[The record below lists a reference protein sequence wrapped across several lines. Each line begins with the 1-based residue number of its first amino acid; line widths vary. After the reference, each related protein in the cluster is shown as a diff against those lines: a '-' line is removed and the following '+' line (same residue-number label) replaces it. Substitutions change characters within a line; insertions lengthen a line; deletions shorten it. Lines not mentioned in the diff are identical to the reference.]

1 MKRAIR
7 YIVPFLGTA
16 LAVLLSFVLPKIVL
30 SAQDERL
37 EFQVKQV
44 ETAVPPLEISFFDRL
59 QFFTSDYTTFLLE
72 TDRTEDIDAAYQSVL
87 EILSFFAK
95 NGFEQLNNGPYYT
108 RYSTRFLALSQDG
121 LQTALVWDFS
131 LVDKLGNTISI
142 QLDNESEKLISLYF
156 TQMDPSLTI
165 HQLDTEAIAQRWA
178 DACVEHYGLQTVNV
192 QTIESDH
199 PEYRLTFTDI
209 DGGTIT
215 AHLYLEPYLCS
226 FYLG

>member
-95 NGFEQLNNGPYYT
+95 NGFEQLNNDSYYT

-121 LQTALVWDFS
+121 LGLYPDS
-131 LVDKLGNTISI
+131 L
-142 QLDNESEKLISLYF
+142 
-156 TQMDPSLTI
+156 
-165 HQLDTEAIAQRWA
+165 
-178 DACVEHYGLQTVNV
+178 
-192 QTIESDH
+192 
-199 PEYRLTFTDI
+199 
-209 DGGTIT
+209 
-215 AHLYLEPYLCS
+215 
-226 FYLG
+226 